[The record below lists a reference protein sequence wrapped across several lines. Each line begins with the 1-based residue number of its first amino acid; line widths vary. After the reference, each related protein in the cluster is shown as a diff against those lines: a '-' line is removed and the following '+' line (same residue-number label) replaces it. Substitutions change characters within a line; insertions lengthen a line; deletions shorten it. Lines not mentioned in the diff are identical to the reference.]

1 MGFMEQS
8 RYSEVINDWGHFEMV
23 SKEVQ
28 ARIFSTFMQGLSL
41 LIQNASM
48 GYDDMLYFIKAFYP
62 EGPVQTREQLKEAM
76 AEMMTD
82 HTLPLKGADV
92 YDETDEDMA
101 GAEEP
106 PVDEAGDDSEEG
118 DGDDLDEDE
127 KKDMESKGKAG
138 EAKEGNR

>member
-1 MGFMEQS
+1 MGFMEQT
-8 RYSEVINDWGHFEMV
+8 RYSEVINKWGHFEMV

-62 EGPVQTREQLKEAM
+62 EGPVQTREQLKKATT
-76 AEMMTD
+76 EMMKD
-82 HTLPLKGADV
+82 HTLQLKGGDV
-92 YDETDEDMA
+92 YEETDDDMA
-101 GAEEP
+101 ASDEP

-118 DGDDLDEDE
+118 DGDEIDPDE
-127 KKDMESKGKAG
+127 KEDAEDGKSKRK
-138 EAKEGNR
+138 